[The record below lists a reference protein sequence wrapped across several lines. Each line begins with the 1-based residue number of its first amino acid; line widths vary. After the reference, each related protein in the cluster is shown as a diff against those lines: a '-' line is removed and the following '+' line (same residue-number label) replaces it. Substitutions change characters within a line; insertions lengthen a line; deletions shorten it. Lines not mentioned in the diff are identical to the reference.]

1 MGLFSKND
9 YIGLGSNYE
18 VAADESY
25 TYPTGSG
32 RILAEAAQNDLNMF
46 SALIARDF
54 EEAAYIQEG
63 YGGFSVEVITEGVTG
78 IFSKIKELF
87 LKLLAKIKGLFKSFM
102 AKFDAVVIKDNK
114 KYFDKYKSVVNSG
127 NVKWDGFKCKYQ
139 KPKTDIGN
147 FVIKENDA
155 VDVYNNTTFSED
167 STDKIEY
174 SEKLYEKV
182 FEDDAAHIA
191 FVNALTG
198 LKITELADFE
208 KEFHESLFEDEDELD
223 DTSAATAKSS
233 IESIMIAGDNY
244 GKTVTKNL
252 DNFDKAIKKL
262 VRITEDQ
269 AKAIEKVYPTGK
281 EYEFEKS
288 DNASNYKITT
298 KVGTRTDSDFDLS
311 DSTNDVKNVKF
322 AKYDNK
328 SGKRTINKEKTS
340 AGVGETLKVANAYH
354 KLAEVFQVSATKV
367 HTAYLNELKFV
378 TKQAR
383 TVYAAMVAHASRYKN
398 KVVADN
404 SSALLYVAQEAAG
417 YEFDSDFELA

>member
-78 IFSKIKELF
+78 IFGKIKELF

-139 KPKTDIGN
+139 KPKKDVGGLTIAEGA
-147 FVIKENDA
+147 A
-155 VDVYNNTTFSED
+155 VDVYNNTKFGSNKLGYDE
-167 STDKIEY
+167 ST
-174 SEKLYEKV
+174 YEKV

-208 KEFHESLFEDEDELD
+208 KEFHESLFEDEEELD

-233 IESIMIAGDNY
+233 IESIMIAGDKY

-252 DNFDKAIKKL
+252 DDFDKAIKKL

-269 AKAIEKVYPTGK
+269 AKAIEKIYPTGIDYEKGK
-281 EYEFEKS
+281 ESEK
-288 DNASNYKITT
+288 SNYKITST
-298 KVGTRTDSDFDLS
+298 IGGRGDNTEFDTSSDDNSINNNRLASYKGTEDGS
-311 DSTNDVKNVKF
+311 K
-322 AKYDNK
+322 
-328 SGKRTINKEKTS
+328 NKEKT
-340 AGVGETLKVANAYH
+340 ATAVGYSLKVANAYH

-367 HTAYLNELKFV
+367 HTAYLNELKFT